1 MILAEKYQ
9 QSTELRKHFNI
20 KEGVIVK
27 NIDNKYYEILKTNKD
42 FVVLKER
49 VDNPE
54 HRPTITTIQTNM
66 LIDVLHKKTFTL
78 YQNPEETSED
88 RYPHTCEYCGSKCY
102 NGLGVIDFDCSNTKC
117 PSKTW

>member
-66 LIDVLHKKTFTL
+66 LIDALHKKNL
-78 YQNPEETSED
+78 YFI
-88 RYPHTCEYCGSKCY
+88 SKSRR
-102 NGLGVIDFDCSNTKC
+102 NIRRQI
-117 PSKTW
+117 PSYL